1 MRRATKRPGTHPME
15 ITASGP
21 VRTCVG
27 CGSRKAQAE
36 LTRFVV
42 GPQGGVVAD
51 RRRRL
56 PGRGAYLCG
65 AGCLTA
71 ALKRKALGRAFRGKA
86 GQVDPSVL
94 GQAWE

>member
-1 MRRATKRPGTHPME
+1 MRRATKRPGIHPTE

-27 CGSRKAQAE
+27 CGSRKSQAE

-51 RRRRL
+51 RRRKL
-56 PGRGAYLCG
+56 P
-65 AGCLTA
+65 
-71 ALKRKALGRAFRGKA
+71 
-86 GQVDPSVL
+86 
-94 GQAWE
+94 